1 MTIQKALDDNKETSV
16 AYHKFKQAIKRPT
29 TLRAYNH
36 AVDRF
41 MILCNFQSYDDAI
54 KLTTENVHGLLEHYV
69 ISLKNLSF
77 QTANQRLVPNDETDL
92 DNTSLEGMNLS
103 FPGC

>member
-1 MTIQKALDDNKETSV
+1 MIVQKALDDNKETSV

-41 MILCNFQSYDDAI
+41 MILCNFQSYDDAV
-54 KLTTENVHGLLEHYV
+54 KLTTETVHGLLENYV
-69 ISLKNLSF
+69 I
-77 QTANQRLVPNDETDL
+77 
-92 DNTSLEGMNLS
+92 
-103 FPGC
+103 PGRIKRCF